1 VLSTNSATPVQFATV
16 ADVYVPPDQS
26 NNGIASIA
34 PVQAQLPGESGNVA
48 ANSITVIPP
57 DSFTKIAQNN
67 PKSTPTPANLTVTNT
82 NPTTGGGAANVKA
95 VTSSDANALAATLQQ
110 QIQNE
115 VNAWLKA
122 VVHPGD
128 VAGTLVP
135 NVLTSSTPLP
145 EETFITTPAIGQPA
159 SGGKF
164 SGVLT
169 AKVSVLVIRNTSIQV
184 VGRVQLMAHALHMN
198 PPAVVA
204 TSLPVT
210 VKVTRST
217 PSQDGK
223 SLTVIVD
230 ATGHVVQHV
239 SAQQISQQLAGK
251 SVDQAKSFINNGQ
264 AGIKEVVTTN
274 IVVSPPFLGFMPFRS
289 EQIHIVIQ
297 PGPVKGAAN
306 G

>member
-1 VLSTNSATPVQFATV
+1 
-16 ADVYVPPDQS
+16 
-26 NNGIASIA
+26 
-34 PVQAQLPGESGNVA
+34 
-48 ANSITVIPP
+48 
-57 DSFTKIAQNN
+57 
-67 PKSTPTPANLTVTNT
+67 
-82 NPTTGGGAANVKA
+82 
-95 VTSSDANALAATLQQ
+95 
-110 QIQNE
+110 
-115 VNAWLKA
+115 
-122 VVHPGD
+122 
-128 VAGTLVP
+128 
-135 NVLTSSTPLP
+135 
-145 EETFITTPAIGQPA
+145 
-159 SGGKF
+159 
-164 SGVLT
+164 
-169 AKVSVLVIRNTSIQV
+169 
-184 VGRVQLMAHALHMN
+184 MAHALHMN

-230 ATGHVVQHV
+230 ATGHVVQQV

-251 SVDQAKSFINNGQ
+251 SVDQAKSFITNGQ